1 MDLFQRQ
8 QFLTISV
15 LKALDTVKLN
25 LKLTSQ
31 VPDDITASSEQDQE
45 VKTDATKQ
53 KYLMFSNLLQ
63 NGLQLLS
70 T

>member
-31 VPDDITASSEQDQE
+31 VPDDITAQN
-45 VKTDATKQ
+45 KTRKLRQ
-53 KYLMFSNLLQ
+53 MRQ
-63 NGLQLLS
+63 NRS